1 MMRKAVTVFVTIALI
16 IALVGMW
23 VKFAPVATKAVT
35 AAGVEPPTGA
45 ISPFELTLK
54 NRKALPNQYYADP
67 F

>member
-1 MMRKAVTVFVTIALI
+1 MRKALAVFVTMALI

-23 VKFAPVATKAVT
+23 VKSAPVATESVT
-35 AAGVEPPTGA
+35 AVGVETPTGA

-54 NRKALPNQYYADP
+54 NRKALPDQYYADP

>member
-1 MMRKAVTVFVTIALI
+1 MRKALAVFVTMALI

-23 VKFAPVATKAVT
+23 VKFAPIATEAVT
-35 AAGVEPPTGA
+35 AAGIEPLTAA

-54 NRKALPNQYYADP
+54 NRKALPDQYYADP